1 MLHAGLFMRLC
12 AAMMTLVA
20 CKAGWGE
27 SIVMALVWVSG
38 VGPCMLTQLMSAKL
52 KLILHAL

>member
-1 MLHAGLFMRLC
+1 
-12 AAMMTLVA
+12 MMTLVA

-52 KLILHAL
+52 KLILRAL